1 MDEEDDDCVYV
12 WGDDSD
18 LDYTSTSSS
27 DSEEDDGFE
36 YYAQFSGGKP
46 MPTRE
51 EQKSALYRADAS
63 RRRQSSSHSA
73 MLLPS
78 GFGRTLCLHYYSN
91 IAVDLLPSENEEV
104 YPLYSIKDWNDISI
118 HWMDTF
124 CEKENVKGRIL
135 TSKKTLNKYPITTF
149 LLIDK

>member
-1 MDEEDDDCVYV
+1 MDDDDDCVYV

-18 LDYTSTSSS
+18 LDYTSSSSSTSS
-27 DSEEDDGFE
+27 DSEEDDGFD

-51 EQKSALYRADAS
+51 EQTAALYRADS
-63 RRRQSSSHSA
+63 RRRQSRPNPA
-73 MLLPS
+73 MVLPS

-124 CEKENVKGRIL
+124 CSKERVKG
-135 TSKKTLNKYPITTF
+135 TT
-149 LLIDK
+149 I